1 MFIKG
6 IKRGYKMNT
15 NYSPKDI
22 AYIMLHEIDKTNIS
36 DRCIYNKE
44 YRKIF
49 QLMTKK
55 MIVEY
60 GVQYNWMNK
69 LMSNNVRHVNF
80 RYFSNSEFFQMVR
93 DEFYRYKKENALV
106 TSGMIDALD
115 ELTHI
120 FNRKIV

>member
-6 IKRGYKMNT
+6 IKRGYKMNAI
-15 NYSPKDI
+15 YSPKDI

-115 ELTHI
+115 ELTHL